1 MARGGKRPGAGRPQG
16 ALNRATESQR
26 ATLSELARDHTEEA
40 VAALVDVMR
49 NGASESARIAAAN
62 AVLDRG
68 FGKAAAYLDL
78 DSTSSDGTMTPKVRE
93 LTSEEIDARIK
104 HLQAVFDAGEAR
116 A

>member
-1 MARGGKRPGAGRPQG
+1 MTRGGKRPGAGRPQG
-16 ALNRATESQR
+16 ALNRATEGQR

-49 NGASESARIAAAN
+49 RGTSESARIAAAN

-68 FGKAAAYLDL
+68 YGKAAVSLDV
-78 DSTSSDGTMTPKVRE
+78 DSTSSDGSMSPVHA
-93 LTSEEIDARIK
+93 LSDEEINQQIA
-104 HLQAVFDAGEAR
+104 HFDAVISAGKAR

>member
-1 MARGGKRPGAGRPQG
+1 MTRGGKRPGAGRPQG

-49 NGASESARIAAAN
+49 HGASESARIAAAN

-68 FGKAAAYLDL
+68 YGKAAVNLDL
-78 DSTSSDGTMTPKVRE
+78 DSISSDGTMTPVHA
-93 LTSEEIDARIK
+93 LSDEEINQQIAYLDSIISMGKA
-104 HLQAVFDAGEAR
+104 AA
-116 A
+116 